1 MGRDKLPMEVGGE
14 PLVRRVAEA
23 LSRRCDEVILAGP
36 GAGLAGEEVLRVE
49 DDRPGEG
56 PLAGMESGL
65 CAARFPLV
73 FVAAG
78 DMPFVSSELISHLL
92 DELVRRE
99 VQAVVPLYGGRPHP
113 LCAAYARAVLPRVR
127 SDLDDGVRAVRE
139 FVGRLE
145 RVAHVEEAELRRFGE
160 PDLLLLNVN
169 SPEDLR
175 RAREVAGG

>member
-14 PLVRRVAEA
+14 PLVRRVADA
-23 LSRRCDEVILAGP
+23 LSRRCDELILVGP
-36 GAGLAGEEVLRVE
+36 GVGLAMEVLRVE

-65 CAARFPLV
+65 SVARCPFV

-78 DMPFVSSELISHLL
+78 DMPFVSSELVSHLL

-113 LCAAYARAVLPRVR
+113 LCAAYARTVLPRIR
-127 SDLDDGVRAVRE
+127 SALDDGVRAVRE

-145 RVAHVEEAELRRFGE
+145 RVAYVEEAELRRFGE